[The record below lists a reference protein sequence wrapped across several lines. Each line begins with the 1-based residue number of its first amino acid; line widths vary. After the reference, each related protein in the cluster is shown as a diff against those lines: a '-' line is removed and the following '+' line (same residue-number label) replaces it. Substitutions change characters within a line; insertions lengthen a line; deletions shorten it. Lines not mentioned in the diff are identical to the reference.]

1 MTLAEQLRNEGKE
14 EGIQQGMQQGI
25 QQGTKELLSRQVA
38 RKFQVKTDDVQPVF
52 TGLTKEQMEELG
64 ERLFEAE
71 SLDDIKRWADEMKK
85 K

>member
-38 RKFQVKTDDVQPVF
+38 RKFQVKPDDVQPVF

-64 ERLFEAE
+64 ERLFEVE